1 MAMHQA
7 CNILCAGCD
16 CNLTNS
22 TKRKKP
28 SKTKALIQ
36 LTYIAVLFKK
46 KKNLVDTEL
55 PSVTLNGLPF
65 T

>member
-1 MAMHQA
+1 MTMHKT
-7 CNILCAGCD
+7 CNILSAGCD

-36 LTYIAVLFKK
+36 LTYIAVLFL
-46 KKNLVDTEL
+46 KKNLVDTDL